1 MIRIFCKRENYV
13 PLISLSLVYAALNI
27 YFTGTKNSM
36 ERTGYNYGITVFI
49 IGIIKFITYLFFN
62 IFAKNIR
69 RKIGLSI
76 SVLMAS
82 FFGLMFLSYSIK

>member
-36 ERTGYNYGITVFI
+36 ERMQNHSFLNSINYESRKHFER
-49 IGIIKFITYLFFN
+49 KFKSMMMTALL
-62 IFAKNIR
+62 R
-69 RKIGLSI
+69 VQLKIGS
-76 SVLMAS
+76 SN
-82 FFGLMFLSYSIK
+82 